1 MEHLSIVDGNGL
13 RSQQLY
19 RSFELAIA
27 RRTDR
32 LFVGLFIFQW
42 LVGILIAF
50 VVSPRTWYGSES
62 EPHVHI
68 WVAVVLGGIV
78 SSFPVFLG
86 LTRPGTPFT
95 RHTIAVGQMLV
106 GVLLIHLTGGRIET
120 HFHVFGS
127 LAFLAFYRDWRIL
140 ITASVLVAVD
150 HLVRGVF
157 WPQSVFGVLTASSW
171 RWVEHAA
178 WVVFEDVF
186 LISSCRQGRDE
197 MRERARQQ
205 AALESKNEEIE
216 IRNREL
222 AVARDAA
229 LAASRL
235 KSEFVATMSHELR
248 TPLNAVIGYSELLM
262 ESAEDT
268 GNKEAVPDL
277 EKIRGAG
284 QHLLELISGI
294 LDFSKIEAGQMQLD
308 LGWCEIQPLLANV
321 CDTVSPMAT
330 ARGNQL
336 RIVGA
341 DENLTLWTD
350 ATKLRQGL
358 LNLVS
363 NACKFTQ
370 NGTVSIGVSSPDV
383 ENYVEFSVSDTG
395 IGISQEQMATLFQP
409 FTQADASTAR
419 KYGGTG
425 LGLAITKRICEMLGG
440 SISITSEPGK
450 GSTFAIRL
458 PRITEPVPEKAEA
471 SPLAGV
477 QPQSTIV

>member
-1 MEHLSIVDGNGL
+1 MEYLSIADGNGL
-13 RSQQLY
+13 RAQQLY

-42 LVGILIAF
+42 LVGILLAL

-62 EPHVHI
+62 EPHIHI
-68 WVAVVLGGIV
+68 WAAVVLGGIV
-78 SSFPVFLG
+78 SSFPIFLG

-150 HLVRGVF
+150 HLVRGLW

-186 LISSCRQGRDE
+186 LISSCLQGRRE

-205 AALESKNEEIE
+205 AALESKNEEIQ

-222 AVARDAA
+222 AAAHDAA

-268 GNKEAVPDL
+268 GYKDAVPDL

-284 QHLLELISGI
+284 RHLLELISGI
-294 LDFSKIEAGQMQLD
+294 LDFSKIEAGQMRLD
-308 LGWCEIQPLLANV
+308 LDWCEIQPLLANV
-321 CDTVSPMAT
+321 CDTVLPMAS

-336 RIVGA
+336 RVVTA
-341 DENLTLWTD
+341 DETLKLWTD

-370 NGTVSIGVSSPDV
+370 NGTVSIRVSRLDA
-383 ENYVEFSVSDTG
+383 ENHVEFCVSDTG
-395 IGISQEQMATLFQP
+395 IGISQQQMVTLFQP
-409 FTQADASTAR
+409 FTQADATTAR

-425 LGLAITKRICEMLGG
+425 LGLAITKRFCEMLGG
-440 SISITSEPGK
+440 SISVASEPGH
-450 GSTFAIRL
+450 GSSFTIRL
-458 PRITEPVPEKAEA
+458 PRITEHAPEPEA
-471 SPLAGV
+471 SRQVAE
-477 QPQSTIV
+477 QPQGQVA

>member
-1 MEHLSIVDGNGL
+1 MEYLSIADSNGS
-13 RSQQLY
+13 RSQELY
-19 RSFELAIA
+19 HSFELAIA

-42 LVGILIAF
+42 LVGIVLALI
-50 VVSPRTWYGSES
+50 VSPRTWYGTES
-62 EPHVHI
+62 APHIHL
-68 WVAVVLGGIV
+68 WAAVVLGGAI
-78 SSFPVFLG
+78 SSLPVYLG
-86 LTRPGTPFT
+86 LTRPGTALT
-95 RHTIAVGQMLV
+95 RHTIALSQMLI
-106 GVLLIHLTGGRIET
+106 GALLIHLTGGRIET

-127 LAFLAFYRDWRIL
+127 LAFLAFYRDWRVL

-150 HLVRGVF
+150 HLVRGIW

-186 LISSCRQGRDE
+186 LISSCRQGRGE

-205 AALESKNEEIE
+205 AALESKNEEIQ

-262 ESAEDT
+262 ETAQDT
-268 GNKEAVPDL
+268 GNQEAVPDL
-277 EKIRGAG
+277 EKIRSAG
-284 QHLLELISGI
+284 RHLLELISGI

-308 LGWCEIQPLLANV
+308 LDWCEIRPLLDNV
-321 CDTVSPMAT
+321 RDTVLPMAA
-330 ARGNQL
+330 ARGNEL
-336 RIVGA
+336 RIVA
-341 DENLTLWTD
+341 DDQDLSLWTD
-350 ATKLRQGL
+350 ATKLRQCL
-358 LNLVS
+358 LNLLS

-370 NGTVSIGVSSPDV
+370 NGTVTIRVVSV
-383 ENYVEFSVSDTG
+383 ESESCVELSVIDTG
-395 IGISQEQMATLFQP
+395 IGISAEQVAILFQP

-425 LGLAITKRICEMLGG
+425 LGLAITKRFCEMMGG
-440 SISITSEPGK
+440 GISIASEPGQ
-450 GSTFAIRL
+450 GSTFSIRL
-458 PRITEPVPEKAEA
+458 PRISDHAPEKGEA
-471 SPLAGV
+471 SPMATA
-477 QPQSTIV
+477 QH

>member
-1 MEHLSIVDGNGL
+1 MEYLSIADGNS
-13 RSQQLY
+13 RRAQQLY
-19 RSFELAIA
+19 QSFELEIA
-27 RRTDR
+27 QRTDR

-42 LVGILIAF
+42 VVGIILAL
-50 VVSPRTWYGSES
+50 VVSPHTWYGSES
-62 EPHVHI
+62 EPHIHI
-68 WVAVVLGGIV
+68 WAAVVLGGIV
-78 SSFPVFLG
+78 SSFPIYLG
-86 LTRPGTPFT
+86 LTRPGTAFT
-95 RHTIAVGQMLV
+95 RHTIAIGQMLV

-150 HLVRGVF
+150 HLVRGLW

-186 LISSCRQGRDE
+186 LISSCLQGRRE
-197 MRERARQQ
+197 MHERARQQ
-205 AALESKNEEIE
+205 AVLESKNEEIE

-222 AVARDAA
+222 AVTRDAA

-262 ESAEDT
+262 ESAQDT
-268 GNKEAVPDL
+268 DNKEAVPDL

-284 QHLLELISGI
+284 KHLLQLISGI
-294 LDFSKIEAGQMQLD
+294 LDFSKIEAGQMRLD
-308 LGWCEIQPLLANV
+308 LDWCEVERLLSNV
-321 CDTVSPMAT
+321 YDTVLPMAT
-330 ARGNQL
+330 ARGNQVQ
-336 RIVGA
+336 IIA
-341 DENLTLWTD
+341 EDENLKIWTD
-350 ATKLRQGL
+350 ATKLRQSL
-358 LNLVS
+358 LNLAS

-370 NGTVSIGVSSPDV
+370 NGTVCIRVSSLNT
-383 ENYVEFSVSDTG
+383 ENSVEFSVSDTG
-395 IGISQEQMATLFQP
+395 IGISPEQIAILFHP

-425 LGLAITKRICEMLGG
+425 LGLAITKRLCEMLGG
-440 SISITSEPGK
+440 NVSVVSQPGQ
-450 GSTFAIRL
+450 GSTFTIRL
-458 PRITEPVPEKAEA
+458 PRITDGGPEDPAA
-471 SPLAGV
+471 LQQLDA
-477 QPQSTIV
+477 QPQGQLI

>member
-1 MEHLSIVDGNGL
+1 MEHLSIADRNGR
-13 RSQQLY
+13 RSEDLY
-19 RSFELAIA
+19 DSFELAIA

-42 LVGILIAF
+42 LVGILIA
-50 VVSPRTWYGSES
+50 VIVSPRTWYGSES
-62 EPHVHI
+62 EPHIHV
-68 WVAVVLGGIV
+68 WAAMLLGGAI
-78 SSFPVFLG
+78 SSFPVYLG
-86 LTRPGTPFT
+86 LTRPGTSLT
-95 RHTIAVGQMLV
+95 RHTIAVGQMLT
-106 GVLLIHLTGGRIET
+106 GALLIHLTGGRIET

-127 LAFLAFYRDWRIL
+127 LAFLAFYRDWRVL
-140 ITASVLVAVD
+140 ITASILVAID
-150 HLVRGVF
+150 HLVRGVW

-186 LISSCRQGRDE
+186 LISACLQGRRE

-205 AALESKNEEIE
+205 ATLESKNEEIQ

-262 ESAEDT
+262 ESAQDT
-268 GNKEAVPDL
+268 GTQETVPDL

-284 QHLLELISGI
+284 RHLLELISGI
-294 LDFSKIEAGQMQLD
+294 LDFSKIEAGQMQLE
-308 LGWCEIQPLLANV
+308 LGWCEIRPLLANV

-330 ARGNQL
+330 ARGNNL
-336 RIVGA
+336 RLVAA
-341 DENLTLWTD
+341 DQDLLLWTD
-350 ATKLRQGL
+350 ATKLRQCL

-370 NGTVSIGVSSPDV
+370 NGTVSIRVSRLDA
-383 ENYVEFSVSDTG
+383 EDCVEFSVSDTG
-395 IGISQEQMATLFQP
+395 IGISQEQVAILFQP

-425 LGLAITKRICEMLGG
+425 LGLAITKRLCEMLGG
-440 SISITSEPGK
+440 GISIASEPGR
-450 GSTFAIRL
+450 GSTFSIRL
-458 PRITEPVPEKAEA
+458 PRITEHATEQEEA
-471 SPLAGV
+471 LPLAAA
-477 QPQSTIV
+477 QR

>member
-1 MEHLSIVDGNGL
+1 MEELSIADGNGL
-13 RSQQLY
+13 RAQQLY

-42 LVGILIAF
+42 LVGIIIAA
-50 VVSPRTWYGSES
+50 VVSPRTWYGTES
-62 EPHVHI
+62 EPHIHI
-68 WVAVVLGGIV
+68 WAAVVLGGIV

-95 RHTIAVGQMLV
+95 RHIIAVGQMLV

-150 HLVRGVF
+150 HLVRGIW

-186 LISSCRQGRDE
+186 LISSCLQGRRE

-205 AALESKNEEIE
+205 AALESQNEEIE
-216 IRNREL
+216 LRNREL

-284 QHLLELISGI
+284 RHLLELISGI

-308 LGWCEIQPLLANV
+308 LDWCEIQPLLENV
-321 CDTVSPMAT
+321 CDTIRPMAS
-330 ARGNQL
+330 AGENQL
-336 RIVGA
+336 CVVCPDR
-341 DENLTLWTD
+341 NLMLWTD
-350 ATKLRQGL
+350 ATKLRQSL
-358 LNLVS
+358 LNLLS

-370 NGTVSIGVSSPDV
+370 NGTVSIRVSSLEA
-383 ENYVEFSVSDTG
+383 ENCVEFAVADSG
-395 IGISQEQMATLFQP
+395 IGISREQAANLFQP

-425 LGLAITKRICEMLGG
+425 LGLAITKRLCEMLGG
-440 SISITSEPGK
+440 SISVVSEPGH
-450 GSTFAIRL
+450 GSTFSIRL
-458 PRITEPVPEKAEA
+458 PRLTREQAAA
-471 SPLAGV
+471 SPAAAGH
-477 QPQSTIV
+477 PQGHIA